1 MKNNSFKNNSHFNK
15 KEEHQE
21 KKKNSTQKSFSNL
34 VLKLSK
40 RRDKKREEIK
50 ERKSIWPNDKRGNKE
65 KEKKI

>member
-50 ERKSIWPNDKRGNKE
+50 ERKSI
-65 KEKKI
+65 